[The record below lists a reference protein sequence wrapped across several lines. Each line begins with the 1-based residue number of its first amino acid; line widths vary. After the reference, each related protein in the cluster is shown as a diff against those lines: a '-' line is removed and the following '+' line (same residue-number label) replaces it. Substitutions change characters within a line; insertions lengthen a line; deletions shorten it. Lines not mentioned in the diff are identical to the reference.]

1 MQLGAPYHWI
11 REVWPTSDLPAQVE
25 GKDWLRNDFS
35 ILQVVEDWG
44 GPLDGEAGVGQAQ
57 DAIIRPIFHGLPGQ
71 IRAQAKCLPR
81 DKKFPDPWEER
92 VPT

>member
-1 MQLGAPYHWI
+1 LSS
-11 REVWPTSDLPAQVE
+11 SDLPAQVE
-25 GKDWLRNDFS
+25 GKDRLRNDS
-35 ILQVVEDWG
+35 SVIQVVEDRAGPIG
-44 GPLDGEAGVGQAQ
+44 GKAGVGQAQ

>member
-1 MQLGAPYHWI
+1 MSS
-11 REVWPTSDLPAQVE
+11 SDLPAQVE
-25 GKDWLRNDFS
+25 GKDRLRNDS
-35 ILQVVEDWG
+35 SVLQGVEDRAGPIG
-44 GPLDGEAGVGQAQ
+44 GKAGVGQAQ

>member
-1 MQLGAPYHWI
+1 MSS
-11 REVWPTSDLPAQVE
+11 SDLPAQVE
-25 GKDWLRNDFS
+25 GKDRLRNDS
-35 ILQVVEDWG
+35 SVIQVVEDRAGPIG
-44 GPLDGEAGVGQAQ
+44 GKAGVGQAQ

>member
-1 MQLGAPYHWI
+1 MSS
-11 REVWPTSDLPAQVE
+11 SDLPAQVE
-25 GKDWLRNDFS
+25 GKDRLRNDS
-35 ILQVVEDWG
+35 SVIQVVEDRAGPIG
-44 GPLDGEAGVGQAQ
+44 GKAGVGQAQ

-81 DKKFPDPWEER
+81 DKKVPDPWEER